1 MGIRSGLRCRI
12 AAPLVLN
19 WKCNIALALAF
30 LAYRTNQRQ
39 DPILRFQAKEQAI
52 FTRLTHSSSTTSA
65 NPFSQQPPRWCKNA
79 PDSSSVSTTV
89 VYVSSSLS
97 HVIGPFESFSRSPRS
112 VYRFIQGQSGH
123 GSSRKQR
130 ETRSRNGLQS
140 SRQMEKRK
148 STFGKIEDGW
158 NFFSPNSI
166 RDSAFD
172 TRHTTSILDSDT
184 SLPIDHTLNEP
195 TDQSETRTGETWG
208 GLLAVVFTT

>member
-89 VYVSSSLS
+89 VYVSSFFP
-97 HVIGPFESFSRSPRS
+97 HVTGPFESSSRSPRS

-123 GSSRKQR
+123 GSSRKQQ
-130 ETRSRNGLQS
+130 ETRKRNGSQS
-140 SRQMEKRK
+140 SRQTGKRK

-158 NFFSPNSI
+158 NFFFQI
-166 RDSAFD
+166 RFGIRHSTYD
-172 TRHTTSILDSDT
+172 TRHPYPTSTHHYQMTT
-184 SLPIDHTLNEP
+184 H
-195 TDQSETRTGETWG
+195 
-208 GLLAVVFTT
+208 